1 MESAA
6 AIANGG
12 WSSLGEM
19 YSSDEEAE
27 FMSQLL
33 ANCCVTN
40 EMNEAS
46 SSAIPFA
53 ICPSYD
59 FSKSNMEGIYQ
70 GSQYSSEIANLY
82 FSNGNA
88 YIMSN
93 NETNHYTGNPN
104 HIMETS
110 YHNSEAFRPPDANAT
125 NLILFQGKEYGMDH
139 HQELSNVNIENQ
151 PGAAIYEK
159 LLQLN
164 RESDHEMTI
173 WEPAMENVVM
183 VSEGSKKRPCS
194 TVDVQKKRTVK
205 AKKGQKAVLRGN
217 VEDNDITTKG
227 QSTSSSCSVDDD
239 SINAS
244 HQDLSGGVSTSSLSP
259 KGKKASRG
267 SATDSQSIYA
277 RKRREKIN
285 ARLRI
290 LQNLVPNGTKVDIS
304 TMLEEAV
311 QYVKFLQL
319 QIKLISSDDMWM
331 FAPIAYNGI
340 NIGIDLNS

>member
-12 WSSLGEM
+12 WSSLGAM

-33 ANCCVTN
+33 SNCCVTN

-46 SSAIPFA
+46 SSAIPCA

-82 FSNGNA
+82 FSNVSA

-93 NETNHYTGNPN
+93 NETNHYNGNPN
-104 HIMETS
+104 RIMETS
-110 YHNSEAFRPPDANAT
+110 YHNSEAFRPSDANAT
-125 NLILFQGKEYGMDH
+125 DLILIHGKEYGMDH

-173 WEPAMENVVM
+173 WEPAMENEVM

-194 TVDVQKKRTVK
+194 SVDVQKKRNVK

-217 VEDNDITTKG
+217 VEDNDKTTKG
-227 QSTSSSCSVDDD
+227 QSSSSSCSGDYD
-239 SINAS
+239 SIHAS

-259 KGKKASRG
+259 KGKKASKG
-267 SATDSQSIYA
+267 SATDSQSLYA
-277 RKRREKIN
+277 RKRRGNIN

-319 QIKLISSDDMWM
+319 QIKLLSSDDMWM